1 MMDIKNEHIKTAY
14 QIVSSLTVS
23 GDVVDAVWAI
33 RQQLLMADQD
43 FARAEAWRPEQLEEV
58 DGCST

>member
-1 MMDIKNEHIKTAY
+1 MDIKNEHIKTAY

-43 FARAEAWRPEQLEEV
+43 FARAEIWKPEQLEEV
-58 DGCST
+58 DTCST